1 MQFTDDPALAEAVKR
16 AEEIELEEVRLRV
29 ISHLDLLHKKL
40 RAATDP
46 ARRRSKRLQDF
57 ADAQALLEATP
68 TLAEVLTAAERALL
82 DQLPQ

>member
-1 MQFTDDPALAEAVKR
+1 VQFTDDPALAEAVKR

-57 ADAQALLEATP
+57 E
-68 TLAEVLTAAERALL
+68 EVLYPAAILIGEYLKL
-82 DQLPQ
+82 ELNT